1 MVPLISSIFVISVKV
16 VHASKHLILNTEFN
30 LSDFLYSAEI
40 EKIIKS
46 KNIKVGDRIKIVKDK
61 ESYEGIL
68 LPRIE
73 LGDNSSIIIKLDNG
87 YNISIRYEKDTKMHL
102 VKKGKLGKLE
112 EGKGSLKEDK
122 NKPTVA
128 ILGCGGTISSRVEYI
143 TGAVFPTISPSYL
156 ISSFPELND
165 ISNIRS
171 KKLFSLLS
179 EDMHPEHWKIIARE
193 TAKEI
198 KSGVDGVV
206 LMHGT
211 DTMHYTSAALSFML
225 QNLPVPVVMVGAQR
239 SSDRGSSDN
248 LINMVCAT
256 LAAAKSDIAE
266 VSVCMHGSS
275 SDEFANLHQGTK
287 VRKLHTSRRDAFQ
300 SVNALPFAKIW
311 YEEEEIEY
319 LRDDYRKRD
328 KRKFELD
335 DKLNSNV
342 GLIQIHPGIKPEFIQ
357 SLSNFYEGIVI
368 TSTGLGNVPANPF
381 NDKFAVS
388 IIPSLKSLIDSGI
401 PVIVAPQ
408 TIFGR
413 VNMMVY
419 TSGRMLHEIG
429 AIGNGCDW
437 LPEAALV
444 KLMWV
449 LGHAKN
455 MNRIREMM
463 LTNYAGEIS
472 ERREVL

>member
-1 MVPLISSIFVISVKV
+1 M
-16 VHASKHLILNTEFN
+16 
-30 LSDFLYSAEI
+30 YSAGI
-40 EKIIKS
+40 EKNLKI
-46 KNIKVGDRIKIVKDK
+46 KNIKVGDKIKIIKGKDV
-61 ESYEGIL
+61 YEGIL

-73 LGDNSSIIIKLDNG
+73 FGDNSFIVIKLDNG
-87 YNISIRYEKDTKMHL
+87 YNISIRYEKDIKIQL
-102 VKKGKLGKLE
+102 LKRGRLGTLE
-112 EGKGSLKEDK
+112 ERIEKLKEDK

-156 ISSFPELND
+156 LSSFPEIND

-171 KKLFSLLS
+171 RKLFSLLS
-179 EDMHPEHWKIIARE
+179 EDMHPKYWKIIANE
-193 TAKEI
+193 AAKEI

-211 DTMHYTSAALSFML
+211 DTMHYTSAALGFML

-248 LINMVCAT
+248 LMNMVCAT

-266 VSVCMHGSS
+266 VSVCMHGST
-275 SDEFANLHQGTK
+275 SDDFAYLHQGTK
-287 VRKLHTSRRDAFQ
+287 VRKMHTSKRNAFE
-300 SVNALPFAKIW
+300 SVNVSPFAKIW
-311 YEEEEIEY
+311 YQEKKIEY
-319 LRDDYRKRD
+319 LRGDYKKRD
-328 KRKFELD
+328 KRKLELD

-342 GLIQIHPGIKPEFIQ
+342 GLIQIHPAIKPEFVE
-357 SLSNFYEGIVI
+357 SLSKFYEGVVI
-368 TSTGLGNVPANPF
+368 TGTGLGNVPANPF
-381 NDKFAVS
+381 NDKLVVS

-401 PVIVAPQ
+401 PVVIAPQ

-413 VNMMVY
+413 LWMMVY
-419 TSGRMLHEIG
+419 TTGRMLHEIG

-437 LPEAALV
+437 TSEVALV

-449 LGHAKN
+449 LGHTKN
-455 MNRIREMM
+455 MKKIREMM

-472 ERREVL
+472 E